1 MIRNCRSGLHPM
13 TKHNV
18 MPSNGQCRTCRRIKT
33 LALRGEEYV
42 PKLCATGRHDLYTW
56 GRHAGKCAGCTV
68 LRSRAYRARN
78 ALKPRPM
85 SVREPQAP
93 DGWEDEFGPVPPRVP
108 DTAWVDW
115 IAVQRFVRGEDV
127 GRDLTKG
134 EYRALH
140 LLEVIRAGVPELESA
155 V

>member
-1 MIRNCRSGLHPM
+1 M
-13 TKHNV
+13 
-18 MPSNGQCRTCRRIKT
+18 
-33 LALRGEEYV
+33 
-42 PKLCATGRHDLYTW
+42 
-56 GRHAGKCAGCTV
+56 KCAHGHELTPENTI
-68 LRSRAYRARN
+68 LRKDGYRRCRMCQRRSNLEYKRSERARAYRRSLSSA
-78 ALKPRPM
+78 P
-85 SVREPQAP
+85 EP

-115 IAVQRFVRGEDV
+115 VAVQRFVRGEDV

-134 EYRALH
+134 EHRALH